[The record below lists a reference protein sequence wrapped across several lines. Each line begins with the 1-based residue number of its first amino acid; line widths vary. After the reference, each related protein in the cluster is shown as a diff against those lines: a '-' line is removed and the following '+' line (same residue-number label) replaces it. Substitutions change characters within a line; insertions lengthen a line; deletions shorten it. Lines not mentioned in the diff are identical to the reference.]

1 MFNLSQ
7 FINNLITSHPYFP
20 SSPSMPH
27 PLLPLLNTSTLKMA
41 VCGVDSIFH
50 ASALKQ
56 VPSCGFLPMEA
67 VKTNVMGTDHVL
79 DAAVDANCR
88 WSPIQ
93 RLAADGRGV

>member
-1 MFNLSQ
+1 MPLNFSIVPFL
-7 FINNLITSHPYFP
+7 NN
-20 SSPSMPH
+20 
-27 PLLPLLNTSTLKMA
+27 STLKLA
-41 VCGVDSIFH
+41 VRGVDHIFH
-50 ASALKQ
+50 AAALKQ

-93 RLAADGRGV
+93 RLAAAGRMV